1 MRVDPPQLQRAIE
14 QAHRQSAASSAA
26 HRQSAVFALLVDR
39 EQGLD
44 RPKARQEQTN
54 LLLIRRADRG
64 DPWSN
69 HIAFPGGH
77 LAPTDADALEAAYRE
92 TLEEVGIR
100 PEAITD
106 LGDLGHFETAT
117 EQVDLHVF
125 VGLWDGAGPLRV
137 DPVEVAQVIE
147 APLGWLLGEHRRQ
160 GFAGRS
166 VDQLG
171 DALVYP
177 LADTAVWGVTARIM
191 HHLLELI
198 GTLTQPE
205 ARDLG

>member
-14 QAHRQSAASSAA
+14 QADRQTTASSAA
-26 HRQSAVFALLVDR
+26 YRRSAVFALLVDR
-39 EQGLD
+39 EQTID
-44 RPKARQEQTN
+44 RPKVRQGQTN

-100 PEAITD
+100 PGAITN

-137 DPVEVAQVIE
+137 NPVEVAQVIE
-147 APLGWLLGEHRRQ
+147 APLGWLLREHRRQ

-166 VDQLG
+166 IDELG

-177 LADTAVWGVTARIM
+177 LADATVWGVTARIM
-191 HHLLELI
+191 HYLLELI
-198 GTLTQPE
+198 GTLTPLE